1 MPRGS
6 TLFRRCGRFSC
17 SRRFRIALLRHEPQI
32 RPTEAADVWEHGGEI
47 RARYAKPR
55 SERRAVLVYGGRRYP
70 SAAGT
75 RSAVRVVGTIGR
87 QGRENGAVRSGYAVK
102 VTAANCAAHDE
113 LVRRPGMIGSES
125 SVRNEG
131 SGEIR
136 QGKRGDLRSHP
147 EGHGGVV
154 KRLHGAADLG
164 EQVRVR
170 SARRNAAGDLAV
182 VRVEAAER
190 TKENLPLHAQGAS

>member
-1 MPRGS
+1 
-6 TLFRRCGRFSC
+6 
-17 SRRFRIALLRHEPQI
+17 
-32 RPTEAADVWEHGGEI
+32 
-47 RARYAKPR
+47 
-55 SERRAVLVYGGRRYP
+55 
-70 SAAGT
+70 
-75 RSAVRVVGTIGR
+75 
-87 QGRENGAVRSGYAVK
+87 
-102 VTAANCAAHDE
+102 
-113 LVRRPGMIGSES
+113 MIGSES

-170 SARRNAAGDLAV
+170 SGRRNAAGDLAV
-182 VRVEAAER
+182 VGVEAAER
-190 TKENLPLHAQGAS
+190 TKENLPLHAQGASKTDQLGNLLELIAETGSRVQRKWPKRRYA